1 MYIVYRYFW
10 CLFCKVWALL
20 LLLREKCNKGKT
32 LYNLCTDP
40 FTYTLVIQRMKWL
53 KSCPIKMC
61 FLNNYGG
68 RIKTEIGNK
77 RTNIL
82 YCITF
87 YVRQFWMRKIIPSF
101 HSCYLLC
108 MHFICQMAR
117 CIMFLFMRTYY
128 IIFYFSLHCMQFIN
142 VHFIVL
148 PSQYAIDLGNDFVIF
163 ILLPISSYLVLLF
176 QGACCSLLVLFST
189 LNIVRYDWDTFNNT
203 WCLCMICFINVTN

>member
-1 MYIVYRYFW
+1 MNYVYRNVW
-10 CLFCKVWALL
+10 WLFCKVWALL
-20 LLLREKCNKGKT
+20 LLLWEKCNKAKT

-128 IIFYFSLHCMQFIN
+128 IIFYFSLHCMR
-142 VHFIVL
+142 L
-148 PSQYAIDLGNDFVIF
+148 LMC
-163 ILLPISSYLVLLF
+163 ILLYFHHNMQLILAMISLYLFYCLYQVTSSYYFKEHVVLYSYYS
-176 QGACCSLLVLFST
+176 QRCTS
-189 LNIVRYDWDTFNNT
+189 
-203 WCLCMICFINVTN
+203 